1 MKKRLSTF
9 CFALAICLSLAG
21 SLFLGFEKVACDAG
35 QYTALQDR
43 FGLYGEIGVSREEM
57 VPAMEALA
65 AYIRGEAETYNRD
78 VVMFG
83 ENRPLF
89 NEKELTHMVDV
100 LGLFRLERAVR
111 TACLAAAAA
120 LALLG
125 LWLGRGSLAKRIR
138 RGLLWAFALVTVL
151 AVFVLLAWRHLGFEA
166 IFIGFHR
173 LFFTNDLWLMD
184 YASDAMIRMFPQ
196 EFFETLLSLIALRMG
211 EYALICLAFWALLP
225 FLPGLFSKSRTSG
238 ECHVLL

>member
-1 MKKRLSTF
+1 MKKRLSTL

-57 VPAMEALA
+57 APAMEALA
-65 AYIRGEAETYNRD
+65 AYIRGEAETYNRN

-111 TACLAAAAA
+111 TACLAAAAR
-120 LALLG
+120 LCRFVLVLLG
-125 LWLGRGSLAKRIR
+125 LGFGIFGLVFGLILLTYYLCTLESFGTPYLAPFCGGSP
-138 RGLLWAFALVTVL
+138 GELL
-151 AVFVLLAWRHLGFEA
+151 R
-166 IFIGFHR
+166 
-173 LFFTNDLWLMD
+173 
-184 YASDAMIRMFPQ
+184 
-196 EFFETLLSLIALRMG
+196 
-211 EYALICLAFWALLP
+211 ALLR
-225 FLPGLFSKSRTSG
+225 LPLKKVR
-238 ECHVLL
+238 ERPAALHPEDVRNQK